1 MEQEEFC
8 LFVVFCLFTENCG
21 MCVPTLSRQKGMVN
35 EDDET
40 FPGLTF
46 LALHMVAEEK
56 ICVQFQVKKLVRI
69 DISHNYTSFFKK

>member
-56 ICVQFQVKKLVRI
+56 SVYNFRSKNL
-69 DISHNYTSFFKK
+69 SE